1 MRIFLDA
8 NVLFAASWADGAVRR
23 LLRELLADRH
33 VLVADEYV
41 LAEARRNPV
50 AKAREGTQELDRL
63 ARRVEIIPFVA
74 HAPTKITAVLPEE
87 DRPVLAAAI
96 HASCDALVTGDR
108 RHFGDLYGR
117 VIGGVAIHSPASLA
131 VALLF

>member
-8 NVLFAASWADGAVRR
+8 NILFAASWSDGAVRR
-23 LLRELLADRH
+23 LLRELLMDGH

-41 LAEARRNPV
+41 LAEARRNLV
-50 AKAREGTQELDRL
+50 GKSQSGAQELDRIV
-63 ARRVEIIPFVA
+63 RRIEIVPFVL
-74 HAPTKITAVLPEE
+74 HPTTRATAVLPEK

-96 HASCDALVTGDR
+96 HTACDALMTGDR
-108 RHFGDLYGR
+108 RYFGALYGR

-131 VALLF
+131 EALLS